1 MPCLSVVDKRIKP
14 RSLAVSDCWDKGSQK
29 ALCAADISATR
40 TNANTSMVHGT
51 LQRTVFPRLA
61 SHFED
66 FITYVAYVLV
76 SNLALKARDH
86 GGNVSM
92 ITSYYI
98 MMHQATSC
106 YLT

>member
-1 MPCLSVVDKRIKP
+1 
-14 RSLAVSDCWDKGSQK
+14 
-29 ALCAADISATR
+29 
-40 TNANTSMVHGT
+40 MVHGT

-98 MMHQATSC
+98 MMHQESGYIMLP
-106 YLT
+106 YLKLICQHPLRIWLQL

>member
-1 MPCLSVVDKRIKP
+1 M
-14 RSLAVSDCWDKGSQK
+14 SDCWDKGSQK

-40 TNANTSMVHGT
+40 TNANTSMVHG
-51 LQRTVFPRLA
+51 FPRLA

-92 ITSYYI
+92 ITS
-98 MMHQATSC
+98 
-106 YLT
+106 

>member
-1 MPCLSVVDKRIKP
+1 
-14 RSLAVSDCWDKGSQK
+14 
-29 ALCAADISATR
+29 
-40 TNANTSMVHGT
+40 MVHGT

-92 ITSYYI
+92 ITS
-98 MMHQATSC
+98 
-106 YLT
+106 

>member
-1 MPCLSVVDKRIKP
+1 MALSSAP
-14 RSLAVSDCWDKGSQK
+14 FFHVSQE
-29 ALCAADISATR
+29 
-40 TNANTSMVHGT
+40 
-51 LQRTVFPRLA
+51 LA

-92 ITSYYI
+92 IT
-98 MMHQATSC
+98 
-106 YLT
+106 